1 VLLRASACLAA
12 LALVGCFDFGALKPK
27 PGDGGRE
34 DAGDAAHEGGAC
46 VPGCTDDTWTIC
58 DGEDVRM
65 YKCELG
71 CDSMNQCA
79 TFTPKWWTLEQART
93 IPLGTQDLIIED
105 GEHWVVWTNDEGP
118 PEIRVRTT
126 MPNTASTGLNYNTER
141 AAGDLR
147 DFPASELTLGPNED
161 RAPVV
166 VLNARNVSIAAGGS
180 LHAVGGDLDSAGGRA
195 LAIVASGSIKIR
207 GLVDAGSWGR
217 SIVVGAGASSDTDGR
232 GANGGE
238 LDGNYGFGGGG
249 GGYASAGANGGAATA
264 GGGGLGG
271 SAHNAPATFSGG
283 RGGGRGAS
291 LTDTYWGQPGQ
302 GGGAIALIALGELS
316 ISLGGIVSTG
326 GAGGEAGRNTWAVR
340 HEMSAGGGAG
350 SGGLVVLEAPT
361 VALSGVVAA
370 HGGGGGQGAV
380 CSDEANPLGCL
391 GIGGARGYTTPS
403 AKGGQ
408 RKVTDPNPAGTGSD
422 AAGLS
427 SAGSGASG
435 SFAPSG
441 GGGGAGF
448 VVIRY
453 ADRPGAFT
461 KEGTITPTVDGV
473 TPITPATG
481 GEFIELTE

>member
-1 VLLRASACLAA
+1 LAPARPRTLTGEGRTAESWTATTDSA
-12 LALVGCFDFGALKPK
+12 
-27 PGDGGRE
+27 
-34 DAGDAAHEGGAC
+34 
-46 VPGCTDDTWTIC
+46 
-58 DGEDVRM
+58 
-65 YKCELG
+65 
-71 CDSMNQCA
+71 
-79 TFTPKWWTLEQART
+79 
-93 IPLGTQDLIIED
+93 
-105 GEHWVVWTNDEGP
+105 
-118 PEIRVRTT
+118 
-126 MPNTASTGLNYNTER
+126 
-141 AAGDLR
+141 
-147 DFPASELTLGPNED
+147 
-161 RAPVV
+161 VV
-166 VLNARNVSIAAGGS
+166 VAVTPAPAPTAAQRRQ
-180 LHAVGGDLDSAGGRA
+180 V
-195 LAIVASGSIKIR
+195 
-207 GLVDAGSWGR
+207 
-217 SIVVGAGASSDTDGR
+217 
-232 GANGGE
+232 
-238 LDGNYGFGGGG
+238 
-249 GGYASAGANGGAATA
+249 
-264 GGGGLGG
+264 GGGLGG

-473 TPITPATG
+473 THPSRPPRAASSSSSPSSHRPAATQSDG
-481 GEFIELTE
+481 APRAPPYRRGPHPALRAHAQRHVP